1 LGRIPDVFNAEAI
14 WHAQGLALFARRPL
28 LRDLLERCPREQRG
42 RAATRCF
49 AHVTLRLP
57 QEDVDDDYHL
67 TRGNRARDL
76 AQTLAALHQ
85 KDFGDLLGADQ
96 VRYHVTGGDDLQA
109 GEIEVRFGHAVY
121 LPGPDEK
128 VLFNVSASADS
139 AVWKPACAIYP
150 SQRLAVLD
158 ESSVPG
164 WPFGAVGKLLLINDG
179 PDASLALQVR
189 PKDALD
195 YRLDERHG
203 WYVVTRRGDPQGT
216 RLLLKVACAGSTG
229 DTPPVMRTSTQ
240 PQAESTRQP
249 VHHPAGRPV
258 SPAVRQPRAQP
269 AQPTLPARAP
279 DSAAAD
285 EGTALPQP
293 AARRAGFPVGTGQTD
308 ATFAPGARQR
318 LTLAGLAL
326 PRLSRY
332 RSTGAAALSV
342 PFDRALGIGTTATAG
357 AVDTMGTM
365 NPQAGSVLT
374 LVVEADDS
382 LHAVTPAGRE
392 RIAAPASFAP
402 AGERSIRVLAVAPQ
416 MAERY
421 CALVALPVPVTAPVT
436 RGSFGRGG
444 ADLAALRVLDVPRL
458 LARADAAAPASPDR
472 IGLSRTAFAFEAGAQ
487 GLSITRQSATQAL
500 YHLDAE
506 LRFIGEI
513 GGTNIGGTNDGATE
527 GASDRAADGNAPFLL
542 PPGHHVVAGHYV
554 LRFDA

>member
-1 LGRIPDVFNAEAI
+1 MPIYVQHEVLGRIPDVFNAEAI

-164 WPFGAVGKLLLINDG
+164 WPFGAAGKLLLINDG
-179 PDASLALQVR
+179 PDARLALQVR
-189 PKDALD
+189 PKEALD
-195 YRLDERHG
+195 WRLDERQG
-203 WYVVTRRGDPQGT
+203 WYVITRKGDPQGT
-216 RLLLKVACAGSTG
+216 RLLLKV
-229 DTPPVMRTSTQ
+229 
-240 PQAESTRQP
+240 E
-249 VHHPAGRPV
+249 
-258 SPAVRQPRAQP
+258 AVRQPMPLQQPGARPASPAVWQPREQPAQP
-269 AQPTLPARAP
+269 AQAVQPALPGRAP
-279 DSAAAD
+279 DSMATD
-285 EGTALPQP
+285 DGTALPQP
-293 AARRAGFPVGTGQTD
+293 AARRAGFLTGAGQTD

-332 RSTGAAALSV
+332 RNTGAAALSV
-342 PFDRALGIGTTATAG
+342 PFDRALGVSGAGGAGGAG
-357 AVDTMGTM
+357 AD
-365 NPQAGSVLT
+365 SVLT

-402 AGERSIRVLAVAPQ
+402 AGERSIRVLAVPPQ

-421 CALVALPVPVTAPVT
+421 CALVALPAPVTAPVT
-436 RGSFGRGG
+436 RGSFGRGT
-444 ADLAALRVLDVPRL
+444 AELAALRVLDAPRL

-506 LRFIGEI
+506 LRFVGEI
-513 GGTNIGGTNDGATE
+513 RGEIAGESGGGAN
-527 GASDRAADGNAPFLL
+527 GNAPFVL